1 MTAVTADG
9 YKVKVSAHIELPG
22 QLTEVKPNCGGIG
35 LLEVG
40 PLTDNILATSE
51 DSLLDVLLEAGR
63 AVGGRPVTVLI
74 SDVGAAGGLGG
85 IRLCLARPD
94 LYRSQLRAILRAGAE
109 GCFELALPA
118 VGQVAEILR
127 FKDILSDLR
136 ADLESEGLP
145 CRPPE
150 IGIMVEVPA
159 VIPTIKT
166 IAYES
171 GFFILGKNFL
181 KFLMADDLIIEEK
194 NNYTPF
200 YSQAFLL
207 QIESLIESLQGRK
220 AGVRFSGPFVADPLA
235 VPLLVGLGFDQIV
248 APLEL
253 IPGIKRM
260 VGKVNYLDARL
271 VAAKTASYWRPE
283 QAREYVRERVSK
295 LRYL

>member
-1 MTAVTADG
+1 MTTVTADG
-9 YKVKVSAHIELPG
+9 YKIKVTAHIELPG
-22 QLTEVKPNCGGIG
+22 QIARMKPHCGGIG

-40 PLTDNILATSE
+40 PLTNNVLPTPE
-51 DSLLDVLLEAGR
+51 ENLLDILLEAGR
-63 AVGGRPVTVLI
+63 AAGGRPVTVLI
-74 SDVGAAGGLGG
+74 SNVGAGGLDG

-94 LYRSQLRAILRAGAE
+94 LFRSQLRAILRAGAQ
-109 GCFELALPA
+109 GCFELALPV
-118 VGQVAEILR
+118 VGQVTEIIR
-127 FKDILSDLR
+127 FKDILGEVR
-136 ADLESEGLP
+136 AELEGEGLS

-171 GFFILGKNFL
+171 GFFIVGKNFL
-181 KFLMADDLIIEEK
+181 SFLMADDHIAHEK
-194 NNYTPF
+194 NNFVPF

-260 VGKVNYLDARL
+260 VGNVNYLDARL